1 MRRLTQ
7 FTRLTSFTV
16 LALASATLT
25 TAAIAKSGAQWQQL
39 AAQSKLSLVQA
50 IESAT
55 RTVPGT
61 VIDAE
66 LDQGDAA
73 GARYEL
79 EVITPNG
86 DSVEVWV
93 NAVTGQAAQHK
104 NEGKAKRKDLQ
115 RLEDAKAT
123 LPQAIQS
130 ATTHTPG
137 TAVAAE
143 LDSHWGT
150 TSYQVD
156 VLQADGVLM
165 EVKVDAADGRV
176 IRAKRD

>member
-1 MRRLTQ
+1 MRRIAR
-7 FTRLTSFTV
+7 FAHFARLTALT
-16 LALASATLT
+16 LACAALT
-25 TAAIAKSGAQWQQL
+25 PAVFAKSGAQWLQL
-39 AAQSKLSLVQA
+39 TAQSKLNLLQA
-50 IESAT
+50 IDSAT
-55 RTVPGT
+55 RAVPGT
-61 VIDAE
+61 VIEAE

-93 NAVTGQAAQHK
+93 DAVSGQAAQHK
-104 NEGKAKRKDLQ
+104 NDGKAKRKDLQ
-115 RLEDAKAT
+115 RLEDAKASM
-123 LPQAIQS
+123 PQAIQS

-137 TAVAAE
+137 TPVGAE
-143 LDSHWGT
+143 LDNHWGT
-150 TSYQVD
+150 TSYQVN

>member
-1 MRRLTQ
+1 MRFSPRI
-7 FTRLTSFTV
+7 SA
-16 LALASATLT
+16 LALA
-25 TAAIAKSGAQWQQL
+25 TAAFCTLACAKSGAEWLQL
-39 AAQSKLSLVQA
+39 TAQSKLSLIQA
-50 IESAT
+50 IDNAT
-55 RTVPGT
+55 RAVPGS
-61 VIDAE
+61 VIEAE
-66 LDQGDAA
+66 LDKGDQA

-86 DSVEVWV
+86 ESVEVWV
-93 NAVTGQAAQHK
+93 NAVTGQATPYK
-104 NEGKAKRKDLQ
+104 NDGKAKRKDLQ
-115 RLEDAKAT
+115 RLESAKAS

-137 TAVAAE
+137 TAVSAE
-143 LDSHWGT
+143 LDNHWGT
-150 TSYQVD
+150 TSYQVN

>member
-1 MRRLTQ
+1 MRLSPRLSAVA
-7 FTRLTSFTV
+7 F
-16 LALASATLT
+16 ATLAFCT
-25 TAAIAKSGAQWQQL
+25 LVSAKSGAQWQQL
-39 AAQSKLSLVQA
+39 TAQSKLSLVLA
-50 IESAT
+50 IDSAT
-55 RTVPGT
+55 RAVPGT
-61 VIDAE
+61 VIEAE
-66 LDQGDAA
+66 LDEGDQA
-73 GARYEL
+73 GARYEM

-104 NEGKAKRKDLQ
+104 NDGKAKRKDLQ
-115 RLEDAKAT
+115 RLEAAKAS

-137 TAVAAE
+137 TAVSAE
-143 LDSHWGT
+143 LDNHWGT
-150 TSYQVD
+150 TSYQVN

-165 EVKVDAADGRV
+165 EVKVDAADGRM